1 LSAIESTVTVFLG
14 RVAGVGRLTVGRA
27 ALSALIALAASLALP
42 SVMARAPERYAGPTP
57 SVQPVALAFMA
68 PVTSPS
74 VLTQTLV
81 ITNTTASTIM
91 TWTVSVD
98 SAALVQP
105 MVSLISGVNNGVV
118 TVQVN
123 TGAFSL
129 TGVYSGVLAISAE
142 PTTTVGSPLSVP
154 ITLRVTSRTFLPII
168 QNNHAAPFSSTTR
181 FGAAFITS
189 AEAPADEARL
199 QRALDAGA
207 SVDRWPLYWQAVE
220 QTPGEFVW
228 SDPLHD
234 VDRAVSADVERGLQP
249 LVILM
254 NTPDFYA
261 TDGNPSAPAP
271 RIGPQSRMRNSLL
284 LQSISSAASPP
295 IGLGEFVFSD
305 GTDTPGPGKT
315 INSNNPWA
323 RFVYETVSRYKPGG
337 ALAQQQGWP
346 ADRGVRHWEIWNE
359 EDFDLFWIGTTQDY
373 ARLLKVA
380 YLAAKHAD
388 PQVKIVF
395 GGLANFQ
402 QPNWLGDTLAIIN
415 TYPDKAAGN
424 WFFDGVAEHNYAWS
438 WHTWYYLYR
447 ASQALNSYSITG
459 KSLWV
464 TESGVSLCDEYPGP
478 ACFDEE
484 GKPRPYRAT
493 PEEQAAFVV
502 QSATYATW
510 INSEITMEAVLH
522 FQFYDDCGDVIA
534 PDLGG
539 GFGLMRNPSDAAC
552 FRNSPNPNTPR
563 PAYAA
568 FQIAASHL
576 RDVVTKWRSR
586 PGWVQGDPAHQGQEW
601 FSFYRPS
608 TGERVLAMWAR
619 GYITETAAITATSA
633 SARLV
638 APDGSSQIVTPSG
651 GVYHVT
657 LPAATNV
664 NTPTDDGSAPIG
676 GRPYFLVELDRS
688 GTGGPRP

>member
-1 LSAIESTVTVFLG
+1 MSAIESTVTVFLG

-42 SVMARAPERYAGPTP
+42 SVMARAPERYADPTL
-57 SVQPVALAFMA
+57 SAQPVALSFMA

-98 SAALVQP
+98 GAAQIQP
-105 MVSLISGVNNGVV
+105 TVLPISGVNGGEV

-123 TGAFSL
+123 TSAFSL
-129 TGVYSGVLAISAE
+129 TGVYSGALAISAE
-142 PTTTVGSPLSVP
+142 PTTTVGSPLTVP
-154 ITLRVTSRTFLPII
+154 ITLRVTSQMFLPII

-234 VDRAVSADVERGLQP
+234 VDRAVIADVERGLQP

-337 ALAQQQGWP
+337 AVAQQQGWP
-346 ADRGVRHWEIWNE
+346 ADPGVRHWEIWNE
-359 EDFDLFWIGTTQDY
+359 EDYGLFWIGTTQDY

-380 YLAAKHAD
+380 YLAARHAD
-388 PQVKIVF
+388 PQARIIF

-402 QPNWLGDTLAIIN
+402 KPNWLRDTLAIIN

-438 WHTWYYLYR
+438 WHTWYYLYK

-478 ACFDEE
+478 SCFEDD
-484 GKPRPYRAT
+484 GSPRPYRAN
-493 PEEQAAFVV
+493 PEEQAAFVI

-510 INSEITMEAVLH
+510 INSAITVEAVLH
-522 FQFYDDCGDVIA
+522 FQFYDDCGDVIN

-552 FRNSPNPNTPR
+552 FRNSPDPNTPR
-563 PAYAA
+563 PSYAA
-568 FQIAASHL
+568 FQTAASHL
-576 RDVVTKWRSR
+576 RDVVTRWRSR
-586 PGWVQGDPAHQGQEW
+586 PSPNQEL

-619 GYITETAAITATSA
+619 GYTAETAVITATSA

-664 NTPTDDGSAPIG
+664 NTPTNDGSAPIG
-676 GRPYFLVELDRS
+676 GRPYFLVELDPS
-688 GTGGPRP
+688 GTGGPRQ